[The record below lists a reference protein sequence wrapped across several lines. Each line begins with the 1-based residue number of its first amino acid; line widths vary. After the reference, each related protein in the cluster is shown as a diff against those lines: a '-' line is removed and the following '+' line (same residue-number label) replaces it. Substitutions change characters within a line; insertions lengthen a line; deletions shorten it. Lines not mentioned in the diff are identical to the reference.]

1 MAMMLRPRPRA
12 GAHLIARCPS
22 AGPVGR
28 YSSIQT
34 EVAFMVARFLCAAL
48 LLISCPAFAAAHS
61 RIGMPADRIA
71 LPAADTTQIFL
82 GLAERLEH
90 PDARA
95 TIIRPVGAEAPD
107 MILVTSATTP
117 ADLQQALQM
126 LLYSRHSFGLTLDR
140 ELRAHV
146 PAAAAPNGGSDA
158 LREAAANLLQ
168 LEGAPEIEV
177 PGFGMVRSVFIKVV
191 DLPPAGGAPGH

>member
-1 MAMMLRPRPRA
+1 
-12 GAHLIARCPS
+12 
-22 AGPVGR
+22 
-28 YSSIQT
+28 
-34 EVAFMVARFLCAAL
+34 MVARFLCAAL

-61 RIGMPADRIA
+61 RIGLPASRIA

-107 MILVTSATTP
+107 MILVTAATTP
-117 ADLQQALQM
+117 ADLQQAVQM
-126 LLYSRHSFGLTLDR
+126 LLHSRHSFGLTLER

-146 PAAAAPNGGSDA
+146 PAAAAPNGNSDSL
-158 LREAAANLLQ
+158 LREAAAHLLQ

-177 PGFGMVRSVFIKVV
+177 PGFGMVRSVFIRVV